1 LRFAKVVCGS
11 LLPPCLTE
19 HNGVVRL
26 IAVSVGESITANQ
39 PRSASLFDDKAPRR
53 AEAEAAM
60 DSEMDS
66 MREKF
71 GKSAI
76 ISGRKLE

>member
-1 LRFAKVVCGS
+1 MCGS

-60 DSEMDS
+60 DSAMDSEMDS